1 MNQSQAPIRY
11 IVMKAKKKK
20 KLYKNNKNKKS
31 QKPKFLTK
39 LLNG

>member
-11 IVMKAKKKK
+11 IVTKAKKN